1 MSIDFRAGKADV
13 LACLREVAGLAEDSG
28 ADSLADKLR
37 DDRIPRLEGER
48 FHLVV
53 LGEFN
58 HGKTTFVNAL
68 LGERVLPMGVTP
80 TTALIHH
87 IEHGA
92 EASARAVS
100 DDGSSVDVPMA
111 ELEDFMVGGDGVRD
125 EVHFLELS
133 YPSSMLAEGVVL
145 VDTPGVN
152 DLNHQRAEITYGYIP
167 RSDAVIFLLDAGQ
180 ILKESERQ
188 FIANKLLTASRDK
201 LLFVINKADLLD
213 EDEQQQALAYA
224 RKHLADIIDN
234 PKVFSLSAERALEGD
249 RESSGIDPFV
259 AELTRFLQEERGRV
273 LLDNALDLAL
283 RTSGVLRTS
292 VEVQRR
298 ALTMEQSDLDGRLS
312 RLEADLDG
320 SESTLEAREQAVREA
335 LAGVRATTRKEV
347 TDWARSFA
355 ATLPEEIEAS
365 KAEDLR
371 RYLPGFIEERFREFA
386 DQEAN
391 EVAKRLER
399 VAEQAIAFV
408 TDDAEDK
415 ANRLREVLGPAAQS
429 LDLKVNT
436 FAYDV
441 GVFALGAFGVT
452 IMALSNVLVGG
463 ALTLAAPIL
472 AYVFRGRADQRVKER
487 ALEEGPQAI
496 MDAAEKLA
504 DAFDDQID
512 VFGDKLVDFVRRA
525 TDEMTR
531 SIADVIRTA
540 RTAKSEGESSIEEL
554 EASTGSVIAR
564 LGAVEDRMKG
574 LRAGL
579 WTNGTGTNGDAS

>member
-28 ADSLADKLR
+28 AESLADKLR

-87 IEHGA
+87 IEHGDTP
-92 EASARAVS
+92 SARAVS
-100 DDGSSVDVPMA
+100 ENGDKVDVPICD
-111 ELEDFMVGGDGVRD
+111 LEDFMVGGDGARD
-125 EVHFLELS
+125 DVHFLELS
-133 YPSSMLAEGVVL
+133 YPSTMLAEGVVL

-213 EDEQQQALAYA
+213 DAEQQEALAYA
-224 RKHLADIIDN
+224 RKHLADIVDD
-234 PKVFSLSAERALEGD
+234 PKVFSLSAERALDGD
-249 RESSGIDPFV
+249 REGSGIDPFV
-259 AELTRFLQEERGRV
+259 AELTRFLQQERGRV

-298 ALTMEQSDLDGRLS
+298 VLSMEQSDLDGRLS
-312 RLEADLDG
+312 SLEADLDG
-320 SESTLEAREQAVREA
+320 SESTLEGREQAVREA
-335 LAGVRATTRKEV
+335 LAAVRATTRKEV
-347 TDWARSFA
+347 VDWAHAFA
-355 ATLPEEIEAS
+355 ASLPEEIEAS
-365 KAEDLR
+365 KADDLR
-371 RYLPGFIEERFREFA
+371 RYLPGFIEDRFREFA

-463 ALTLAAPIL
+463 ALTLAAPVL

-487 ALEEGPQAI
+487 ALEEGPKAI
-496 MDAAEKLA
+496 IEAAEKLA
-504 DAFDDQID
+504 DAFEDQID

-525 TDEMTR
+525 TEEMTR

-540 RTAKSEGESSIEEL
+540 RDAKREGESSIQEL
-554 EASTGSVIAR
+554 ETSTGSVMAR
-564 LGAVEDRMKG
+564 LGAVDDRMKS

-579 WTNGTGTNGDAS
+579 WANGTGTNGD